1 MKTSVINPS
10 SIIFTLLMLISLNT
24 SAQNY
29 KPADSDIHG
38 LWMLEWMQWDGEKK
52 TICGSATGYT
62 QYKYY
67 GPNGEYCCAE
77 VSRGKDGVIHI
88 RPHEY
93 GTYTYKDG
101 WYSEMC
107 REKSNT
113 LQGGVQFVD
122 KDTFKGRWKT
132 LNAMWKRIKLSPE
145 TTRFIVDCCKSANL
159 PANVQNELNQ
169 TLFK

>member
-1 MKTSVINPS
+1 MKTSVVNLS
-10 SIIFTLLMLISLNT
+10 SIFFTLFMLISLNG

-29 KPADSDIHG
+29 KAADSDIHG
-38 LWMLEWMQWDGEKK
+38 LWVLESMQWDGEKK
-52 TICGSATGYT
+52 TICGSASNYT

-67 GPNGEYCCAE
+67 GANGEYCCAE
-77 VSRGKDGVIHI
+77 VTRGKDGKVYI

-101 WYSEMC
+101 WYSEMG

-122 KDTFKGRWKT
+122 KNTFKGRWKT
-132 LNAMWKRIKLSPE
+132 LNAVWKRTKMTPE
-145 TTRFIVDCCKSANL
+145 TTRFIIDCCKVANL
-159 PANVQNELNQ
+159 PSKVEDELSK